1 MKLINDARKTI
12 GQRLFEIALKWSVN
26 PNARTKKAMREE
38 VKSCKGRKKTINGS
52 ESVEAAFKAT
62 LDTAEA
68 IYDARKIKQTSNL
81 NTNKCFFSKKS
92 KTAKYGVWQR
102 DLETRLKSYKKLK
115 LNNAFQ
121 ETLNQ
126 FEANY
131 RYDVAPQ
138 VAVVTDF
145 ESVFYSEESKH
156 KMRSGELVFSQS
168 ESLDWDYYSKSCKY
182 PKKLVQNK
190 LCFSKHYIENVV
202 SKKLDFLDGML
213 TLSAIKLEC
222 EADCD
227 LYDAKWLTQS
237 RGYSINVKDGFIA
250 VKDGVSFHGKTAK
263 SAIAGLSRK
272 INNLTLS
279 DVFNQGLDSPRLKQ
293 IINKFGDLE
302 ITKKDA
308 TLAGACVSGTRS
320 WCYKVGID
328 YDNRES
334 CTVDEVYNAWK
345 LSPRSE
351 IKSVLIKALTRQS
364 VKI

>member
-1 MKLINDARKTI
+1 MKTINDARKTI
-12 GQRLFEIALKWSVN
+12 GQRLFNIALKWSIN
-26 PNARTKKAMREE
+26 PNSRTKKAMREE
-38 VKSCKGRKKTINGS
+38 IKSCKGRKKTINGS
-52 ESVEAAFKAT
+52 KSVEEAFKAT
-62 LDTAEA
+62 FEIAEA

-102 DLETRLKSYKKLK
+102 DLETRLKSYKRWK

-126 FEANY
+126 FQANY

-138 VAVVTDF
+138 IAVITDI
-145 ESVFYSEESKH
+145 ELGCHDEEFKN
-156 KMRSGELVFSQS
+156 KMSSGELLFSQS
-168 ESLDWDYYSKSCKY
+168 ESLDWDYYAKSCKY

-190 LCFSKHYIENVV
+190 FCFSKHYIENVV
-202 SKKLDFLDGML
+202 IKNLDFLDGML
-213 TLSAIKLEC
+213 TLSAIKVEC
-222 EADCD
+222 KANCD

-237 RGYSINVKDGFIA
+237 RGYNIDIKDGFIA
-250 VKDGVSFHGKTAK
+250 VKDAVSFHGKTAK
-263 SAIAGLSRK
+263 SAVAGLSRK
-272 INNLTLS
+272 IDNLTLS
-279 DVFNQGLDSPRLKQ
+279 DIFNQGLDNPYLQQ
-293 IINKFGDLE
+293 IIDKCGDLE

-308 TLAGACVSGTRS
+308 VLAGACVSGTRS

-334 CTVDEVYNAWK
+334 CTVEEVYNAWK
-345 LSPRSE
+345 LSPRRE
-351 IKSVLIKALTRQS
+351 IKSILLKALNRQS